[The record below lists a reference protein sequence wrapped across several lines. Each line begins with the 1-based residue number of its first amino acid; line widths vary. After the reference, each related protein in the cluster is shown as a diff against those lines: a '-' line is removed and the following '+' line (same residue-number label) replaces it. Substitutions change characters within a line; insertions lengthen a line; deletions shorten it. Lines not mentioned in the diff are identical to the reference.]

1 MPPAY
6 IIPIFWLFN
15 SASEVTYIVSGGA
28 LNSTHSFWL
37 FKPGNPARLVL

>member
-1 MPPAY
+1 MPPAC

-28 LNSTHSFWL
+28 LKLYSLTL
-37 FKPGNPARLVL
+37 AV